1 VEKSPKCERIIPKDE
16 ARLERGYEMMARFG
30 KEIRRLLHT
39 AQIGYHWK
47 IRRSP
52 IVPYLPYGVSI
63 EVTNR
68 CNFKC
73 AFCPQALPDHFDK
86 IAATTLTP
94 ERADS
99 LIGRIRESGVATT
112 IIHWT
117 LDGEPFMN
125 KQFAEI
131 IQRAVNYG
139 FDTHHFGSN
148 ALLMTPECLLEL
160 PGNGQAYYISPD
172 FCSDAKLF
180 EAHRGTPGSW
190 EVVRANLV
198 AALENSNLAHVRLIV
213 HDISSYAIHDPA
225 DLERRFADLR
235 ALLPKSDRLVL
246 RRRIFHNAAGLSISS
261 VERAGEHEPEASSP
275 ATAGQPSDKR
285 KYHVCPYPWYSMSI
299 ASNGDVVACCRDLEH
314 QSVMGNLFEQGLEE
328 IWNGEAFQ
336 SMRRDLAGE
345 RPDRQSACA
354 GCDMPWDE
362 SKFSAGN
369 LLATARNRLLLFRS

>member
-1 VEKSPKCERIIPKDE
+1 VRI
-16 ARLERGYEMMARFG
+16 ERGGAMSTRFG
-30 KEIRRLLHT
+30 KKLRRLLHT
-39 AQIGYHWK
+39 ARVGYHWK

-73 AFCPQALPDHFDK
+73 VFCPQSLPDHFDK
-86 IAATTLTP
+86 IASTTLTP
-94 ERADS
+94 DRADT
-99 LIGRIRESGVATT
+99 LLGRIRESGISTT

-125 KQFAEI
+125 KEFAEI
-131 IQRAVNYG
+131 IQRAVDHG
-139 FDTHHFGSN
+139 FDAHHFSSN
-148 ALLMTPECLLEL
+148 AMLMTPERLLEL
-160 PGNGQAYYISPD
+160 PKQGQAYYIAPD
-172 FCSDAKLF
+172 FCADAGLF

-190 EVVRANLV
+190 ETVRANLV
-198 AALENSNLAHVRLIV
+198 AVLESANLAHVHLVV
-213 HDISSYAIHDPA
+213 HDVSPYAVRDPA
-225 DLERRFADLR
+225 ELERHFADLR
-235 ALLPKSDRLVL
+235 ALLPESDRLQL
-246 RRRIFHNAAGLSISS
+246 RRRIFHNAAGLSPSALEGAGS
-261 VERAGEHEPEASSP
+261 RAPDSPVPFATDQPGEGS
-275 ATAGQPSDKR
+275 

-314 QSVMGNLFEQGLEE
+314 QSVMGNLFEQSLAE
-328 IWNGEAFQ
+328 IWNGKAFQ
-336 SMRRDLAGE
+336 SLRRDLASQ

-369 LLATARNRLLLFRS
+369 LIATARNRLLLFRS

>member
-1 VEKSPKCERIIPKDE
+1 
-16 ARLERGYEMMARFG
+16 MMADFG
-30 KEIRRLLHT
+30 KKLRRLLHT
-39 AQIGYHWK
+39 ARIGYHWK
-47 IRRSP
+47 IRHSP

-73 AFCPQALPDHFDK
+73 AFCPQVLPDHFDK

-94 ERADS
+94 ERANA
-99 LIGRIRESGVATT
+99 LLGRIRESGVATT

-131 IQRAVNYG
+131 IQRAVHYG

-148 ALLMTPECLLEL
+148 AMLMTAERLLEL
-160 PGNGQAYYISPD
+160 PKNGQAYYISPD
-172 FCSDAKLF
+172 FCSDAELF

-198 AALENSNLAHVRLIV
+198 AILESPELDHVHLVV
-213 HDISSYAIHDPA
+213 HDISAYAVRDSA
-225 DLERRFADLR
+225 ERDRRFAELR
-235 ALLPKSDRLVL
+235 ALLPESDRLVL
-246 RRRIFHNAAGLSISS
+246 RRRIFHNAAGLSS
-261 VERAGEHEPEASSP
+261 ASSEGANNSAHTSSSP
-275 ATAGQPSDKR
+275 IAADERTSER

-314 QSVMGNLFEQGLEE
+314 QSVMGNLFEQSLEE
-328 IWNGEAFQ
+328 IWNGMGFE
-336 SMRRDLAGE
+336 SLRRDLAAQ

-362 SKFSAGN
+362 NKFSAGN
-369 LLATARNRLLLFRS
+369 LIATARNRLLLFRS